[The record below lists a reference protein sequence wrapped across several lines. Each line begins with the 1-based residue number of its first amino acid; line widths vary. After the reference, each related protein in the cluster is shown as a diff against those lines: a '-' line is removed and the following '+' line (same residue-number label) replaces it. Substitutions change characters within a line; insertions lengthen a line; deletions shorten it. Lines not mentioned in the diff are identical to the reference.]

1 MPASPPGA
9 PRPQGSITMPLGM
22 GVIVDS
28 RRPEDLRPFM
38 VVPVEP
44 GSGKVRAF
52 YMSTGT
58 GTPGQVHRGEWTLF
72 FGIGLNRGTW
82 VIKAGQRGDNKTA
95 RPAEREALALA
106 FGGNARR
113 VSRKILRRG
122 GRCYD
127 VRDLGSTTELNQY
140 LIQLG
145 AIPADLAKEE
155 RQREF
160 HSCGFYPR
168 IGIEIDRPM
177 NPRET

>member
-1 MPASPPGA
+1 MSASPLGA
-9 PRPQGSITMPLGM
+9 HRPQGSITMPLGM
-22 GVIVDS
+22 GVIMDS
-28 RRPEDLRPFM
+28 KRPQDLRPFM

-58 GTPGQVHRGEWTLF
+58 GTPDQVHRGEWTLF
-72 FGIGLNRGTW
+72 FGVGFNRGLW
-82 VIKAGQRGDNKTA
+82 VIKAGQRGDEKTA

-106 FGGNARR
+106 FGGNAKR

-127 VRDLGSTTELNQY
+127 VRDLGSIAELNEY
-140 LIQLG
+140 LIQLK
-145 AIPADLAKEE
+145 AIPADLAKEQ

-160 HSCGFYPR
+160 HSCGLYHR
-168 IGIEIDRPM
+168 IGIEIA
-177 NPRET
+177 NN